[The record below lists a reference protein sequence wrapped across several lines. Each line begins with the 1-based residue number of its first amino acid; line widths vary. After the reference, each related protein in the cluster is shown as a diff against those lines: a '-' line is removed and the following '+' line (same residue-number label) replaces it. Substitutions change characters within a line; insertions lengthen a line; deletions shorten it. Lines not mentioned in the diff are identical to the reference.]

1 MSATILLVD
10 DEPAVLAILRRVLHD
25 LAGDYDLITAPDG
38 ATALDLIAQRPIAL
52 VITDYQMPDM
62 DGVALTEAIKVA
74 APQCSVVLMTGYPTP
89 ETQHRARMAEAD
101 FYLSKPFRLDQLTAI
116 VQATLAS

>member
-1 MSATILLVD
+1 MSTTILLVD
-10 DEPAVLAILRRVLHD
+10 DEPAVLALLRRVLHD

-38 ATALDLIAQRPIAL
+38 ATALALIAQQPVAL

-62 DGVALTEAIKVA
+62 DGVALTEAIKAV
-74 APQCSVVLMTGYPTP
+74 APQCLVVLMTGYPTL

-101 FYLSKPFRLDQLTAI
+101 FYLPKPFRLDQLASI
-116 VQATLAS
+116 VHATIAS